1 MRAYTLTALILITLD
16 LTAQKGLTRGCKDK
30 VENYDSGE
38 IWRAYKLCD
47 GVMADTFI
55 IYFKDGEIDKLLD
68 YGPPGSDNPV
78 YFIDYKLKGNCR
90 KITGFNAMDQNNK
103 ATKVGVWR
111 YYWKDDVR
119 MDSVVYD
126 NGAEIYRAHY
136 SNKGVLESVKDTEG
150 TTFYKKDG
158 SVKSVEKK

>member
-1 MRAYTLTALILITLD
+1 MSTYIVISLVLITLNA
-16 LTAQKGLTRGCKDK
+16 TAQIGLTKGCKDK

-38 IWRAYKLCD
+38 IWRKYKLCD

-55 IYFKDGEIDKLLD
+55 TYFKNGDIDKLLD
-68 YGPPGSDNPV
+68 YGPPGSTNPV
-78 YFIDYKLKGNCR
+78 YFIDYKEKGDCR
-90 KITGFNAMDQNNK
+90 KITGFNAMDQNSK

-119 MDSVVYD
+119 MDSIVYD
-126 NGAEIYRAHY
+126 NGTEVFRAHY
-136 SNKGVLESVKDTEG
+136 TNKGLLESETNSEG
-150 TTFYKKDG
+150 RTLYKKDG